1 MTFININSTIEKEVR
16 KSGVWLPSQL
26 TYESEVVYMV
36 DILLQLIILL
46 FSALVAVSIITFA
59 LIIALVII
67 KANKTNT
74 HLCLLVVMCI
84 LHKHW
89 QPHFVAPNFY

>member
-1 MTFININSTIEKEVR
+1 M
-16 KSGVWLPSQL
+16 WLPSQL

-46 FSALVAVSIITFA
+46 FSALVAVSIIAFA

-67 KANKTNT
+67 KANKNNT
-74 HLCLLVVMCI
+74 HLCPLVEDVYTFSMATTFCGS
-84 LHKHW
+84 
-89 QPHFVAPNFY
+89 